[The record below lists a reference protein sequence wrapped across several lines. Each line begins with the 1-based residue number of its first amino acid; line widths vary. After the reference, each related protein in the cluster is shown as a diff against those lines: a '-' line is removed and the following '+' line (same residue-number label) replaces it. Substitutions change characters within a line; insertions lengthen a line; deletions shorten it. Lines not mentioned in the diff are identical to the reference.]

1 MRCLSASGQQAAAK
15 PQFQESGHVKLCQVT
30 FISGV
35 RRDPAVVD
43 CLIQRSIELLNQPI
57 QFGGPLTVPV
67 QFPLQLLCGVVL
79 LKLGGGVHLLHKAF
93 LIRARVGADGSDGV
107 KNQCPN
113 CLCGNVVSKTLPC
126 FLFGTQTVSGAVIVV
141 TGIKA
146 AFGVDLH
153 TVPERPAAPLVVI
166 HLGSA
171 VGAEQQTR

>member
-1 MRCLSASGQQAAAK
+1 MCSQPVAFYHEVTQYSIHIFVLAKALEMRCLSASGQQAAAK

-107 KNQCPN
+107 KNQRPN
-113 CLCGNVVSKTLPC
+113 RRCGDAVSKTFSC
-126 FLFGTQTVSGAVIVV
+126 FLSGAP
-141 TGIKA
+141 
-146 AFGVDLH
+146 
-153 TVPERPAAPLVVI
+153 VPSRFKN
-166 HLGSA
+166 HLLP
-171 VGAEQQTR
+171 V